1 MSKLILP
8 GDLKHATPEQVKA
21 AQRAAHSAT
30 AINPETLLTAN
41 LDAGMAML
49 MDVIQ
54 GRAALTRA
62 VLLRVVNM
70 QGLTGHL
77 VANAALGKF
86 RAMTQQPPSED
97 AKETADAVGSP

>member
-21 AQRAAHSAT
+21 AQQLAHSAA
-30 AINPETLLTAN
+30 AINPETLLTTN

-54 GRAALTRA
+54 GRAPLTRG

-86 RAMTQQPPSED
+86 KKMTEPAP
-97 AKETADAVGSP
+97 VGEPEV